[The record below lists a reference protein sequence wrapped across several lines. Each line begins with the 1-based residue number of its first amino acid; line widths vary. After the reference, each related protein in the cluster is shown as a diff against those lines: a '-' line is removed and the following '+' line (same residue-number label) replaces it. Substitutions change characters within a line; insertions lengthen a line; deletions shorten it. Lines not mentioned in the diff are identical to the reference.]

1 MNFEE
6 RIKDYLEANKHSAL
20 ILFLLAVDVIAYS
33 RYPHAFLGV
42 IGFFLIVAYLG
53 IDFVKPGKGGAD
65 WRKAAKELAI
75 AVGFAAGAWIIA
87 CFLLNTS
94 APLNVVTS
102 CSMLPELE
110 RGDLIIL
117 QGADYLVDEAASGE
131 DYSRVEY
138 ATNPYVITGGT
149 QPSAIMLQDATLDGE
164 PLFEYPLRACSVVM
178 RDGNEYSAPCAPE
191 VNFQGESHSSDGNDI
206 LVFEP
211 EPRVYGLI
219 IHRALLKINAED
231 GAYYLTKGDNNQFA
245 DQRAGMQLV
254 REEDVKGRVLL
265 RVPLLGYL
273 KLFFFWQFDEPPGC
287 DRVLYERMTY

>member
-1 MNFEE
+1 MNLE
-6 RIKDYLEANKHSAL
+6 KQVKGYLEAHKHSAL
-20 ILFLLAVDVIAYS
+20 ILALLAADVIAYS

-42 IGFFLIVAYLG
+42 IGFFLIIAYLG
-53 IDFVKPGKGGAD
+53 IDFVKPSEGDAD
-65 WRKAAKELAI
+65 WRKALKELAI
-75 AVGFAAGAWIIA
+75 AIGFAAGAWIIA
-87 CFLLNTS
+87 CVLLNTS

-102 CSMLPELE
+102 CSMLPALE
-110 RGDLIIL
+110 RGDLIVL
-117 QGADYLVDEAASGE
+117 QGADYAVDEVTAGE

-138 ATNPYVITGGT
+138 EDKPFVITGGA
-149 QPSAIMLQDATLDGE
+149 QPMAVMLQEAVLDGE
-164 PLFEYPLRACSVVM
+164 PLFDYPLRACSIET
-178 RDGNEYSAPCAPE
+178 RSGEEYSAPCAPE
-191 VNFQGESHSSDGNDI
+191 VVFQGESHSSKGNDV

-219 IHRALLKINAED
+219 IHRALLKINAAD

-254 REEDVKGRVLL
+254 RGGDVKGRVLY

-273 KLFFFWQFDEPPGC
+273 KLFFFWQFDEPVGC